1 MTPEQRDAPIYQTFS
16 ELFAKGFTLDTV
28 TWVFVLA
35 IHVAAVLLG
44 VWVGLAAP
52 QEWMTLAI
60 AWTVAH
66 FVIGSMSTTVYSH
79 RLITHRAVKTV
90 SVPSISSSVL
100 SVKYSAFKVAFVD
113 GRPTTF
119 RHHGVDRHGKRSLT
133 LTVRLGFPIH

>member
-1 MTPEQRDAPIYQTFS
+1 MTSEQRDAPIYQTFS

-35 IHVAAVLLG
+35 IHVAAVVLG
-44 VWVGLAAP
+44 VWVGFVAP
-52 QEWMTLAI
+52 QEWVTFAI

-90 SVPSISSSVL
+90 SVPVTSSSVL
-100 SVKYSAFKVAFVD
+100 LVKYSAFKAVFVG
-113 GRPTTF
+113 GRLTTSCTT
-119 RHHGVDRHGKRSLT
+119 VWIVTVKRSWT
-133 LTVRLGFPIH
+133 HTVRLGFPIR